1 MNFLILSIYDPSERS
16 HGGQIRVHEI
26 TQHLISKGYNVC
38 NAGIL
43 SETKNSLPAHFL
55 RFPEES
61 ITYNGFSNWFLMD
74 DAKIDIAIREDQS
87 FAQKLYDSISF
98 YPDIIMVEQPWLI
111 RLAVQYRREYA
122 VDAKIIYSSH
132 NVESE
137 LKESILLKYF
147 PPAHAKAASSIVK
160 EIELFAIENADAC
173 IAVTLKDAE
182 YIAGVCGDKPVV
194 VVPNGSRSCGPSPD
208 SHRDMSFLAIPR
220 KKYAMFCASAHPPNI
235 HGFYEY
241 LSGHSACIAGD
252 SSMVIVGS
260 VGDAIKSDKRY
271 DASITFKHKLFFT
284 GKVSHSVL
292 PAIVNSAHIN
302 MLPIS
307 QGGGSNLKTAEA
319 LLTDAYIVATPTALR
334 GYEFAEAYDHV
345 FVSDSPRDFKAM
357 VNGAF
362 QRPPCRLDIELR
374 NTIKQRVHWEH
385 VLTKLDDVVSCLT
398 INQ

>member
-1 MNFLILSIYDPSERS
+1 MKILILSIYDPSERS

-26 TQHLISKGYNVC
+26 TKYLISKGYNVC

-43 SETKNSLPAHFL
+43 SETKNSLPPHFL

-61 ITYNGFSNWFLMD
+61 INHNGFSNWFLMD
-74 DAKIDIAIREDQS
+74 DAKLDIAIRGDQS
-87 FAQKLYDSISF
+87 FAKQLYDNISF
-98 YPDIIMVEQPWLI
+98 HPDIILVEQPWLI

-122 VDAKIIYSSH
+122 VDAKIIYGSQ
-132 NVESE
+132 NVESD

-147 PPAHAKAASSIVK
+147 PSAHAKAASSIVK

-173 IAVTLKDAE
+173 IAVTLKDSE
-182 YIAGVCGDKPVV
+182 YIASLCGDKPVV
-194 VVPNGSRSCGPSPD
+194 VVPNGSSSCDPSPK
-208 SHRDMSFLAIPR
+208 SLSAMSCLAIPR
-220 KKYAMFCASAHPPNI
+220 KKYALFCASAHPPNI

-241 LSGHSACIAGD
+241 LSGHSACFAGD
-252 SSMVIVGS
+252 TSMVIVGS
-260 VGDAIKSDKRY
+260 VGDAIKGDKRY
-271 DASITFKHKLFFT
+271 DASITFKHKLLFT

-292 PAIVNSAHIN
+292 PAIVSSAHIN
-302 MLPIS
+302 ILPIS

-319 LLTDAYIVATPTALR
+319 LLADSYIVATPTALR
-334 GYEFAEAYDHV
+334 GYEFAADYDHV

-357 VNGAF
+357 VNEAF

-385 VLTKLDDVVSCLT
+385 VLTKLDDVFTCLR
-398 INQ
+398 IN